1 MIAGDPDH
9 GMHFTLTGGQVN
21 DFKAGMELL
30 KNYDLPK
37 SVTDLAMD
45 KGYSFY
51 EMVEYC
57 FQKGIEPV
65 VPPKSNFKNPWR
77 YNKNVYAYRNEVER
91 FFNRIKNF
99 RRIATRYDKLDVMFG
114 SFVTLGMICLLLKVI
129 C

>member
-21 DFKAGMELL
+21 DLKAGMELL
-30 KNYDLPK
+30 ENYTFPK

-45 KGYSFY
+45 RGYSSY
-51 EMVEYC
+51 GMVEHC
-57 FQKGIEPV
+57 LRKGVEPS
-65 VPPKSNFKNPWR
+65 VPPKSNFRRPWG
-77 YNKNVYAYRNEVER
+77 YNKNVYVYRNEVER

-99 RRIATRYDKLDVMFG
+99 RRVATRYDKLDAMFG
-114 SFVTLGMICLLLKVI
+114 SFVTLGMICLLLKVL